1 MSEEIKKDSVSP
13 AEEPKDGFETKLDT
27 PSEDTPSKFETALTP
42 EPQEP
47 AKEDTADAPADT
59 AEEPTA
65 DSEEDD
71 LEKGEFVSPTFKG
84 FKPPKLEDADE
95 EENEAE
101 EAAPEEDDEEPAP
114 VAVKKKKT
122 STGSNVV
129 LGVSCVVLVAAV
141 GVMGMTMLKDND
153 ANKTNIPSIGSAFS
167 VGGDAQA
174 DTSFSE
180 QAAVSHEPLL
190 QTEQLR

>member
-71 LEKGEFVSPTFKG
+71 LEKG
-84 FKPPKLEDADE
+84 
-95 EENEAE
+95 
-101 EAAPEEDDEEPAP
+101 
-114 VAVKKKKT
+114 
-122 STGSNVV
+122 
-129 LGVSCVVLVAAV
+129 GVRIS
-141 GVMGMTMLKDND
+141 D
-153 ANKTNIPSIGSAFS
+153 
-167 VGGDAQA
+167 
-174 DTSFSE
+174 
-180 QAAVSHEPLL
+180 L
-190 QTEQLR
+190 QGL